1 MPLIPTMTQIMLLPP
16 LVYLVS
22 IVTLSMTLTHITLVG
37 YALVL
42 LVDLLA
48 HSYLDALIN
57 LAQNILSHRM
67 LPQIPHIHTS
77 LLHCNM
83 DGMLIYLYLTPPLL
97 DCLIRPHVIILNA
110 LSLIPLIRM
119 ALYNVNC
126 KICLMLHYLHYIPP
140 IPIALYPPLY
150 TVLLISGSLLPS
162 PPITTFAPM
171 VIHTL

>member
-1 MPLIPTMTQIMLLPP
+1 MPLIPTVTQIMLLPP
-16 LVYLVS
+16 LVCLVS

-42 LVDLLA
+42 LVDWLV

-57 LAQNILSHRM
+57 LVQNILPHRM
-67 LPQIPHIHTS
+67 LPQIPHIRTS

-83 DGMLIYLYLTPPLL
+83 DGMLTYLCLTPPLL
-97 DCLIRPHVIILNA
+97 DCLIRPHVIILNV

-119 ALYNVNC
+119 ALYSVNY
-126 KICLMLHYLHYIPP
+126 KIYLMLHYLHYIPL

-150 TVLLISGSLLPS
+150 MVLLILDLLLPS